1 MKLKWEWMAGI
12 AVNIALMPGAQ
23 ALTLQEAIQKV
34 IDENPK
40 IQAAKS
46 ERRAVEEEVSQA
58 KAGYLPTVDVVAGI
72 GWEESNNPTTR
83 ARGDGSVFYRR
94 EESGVQV
101 RQMLFD
107 GLATPS
113 EVERQEARTDSRAY
127 TVFGQSEITAL
138 DGVEAYIKV
147 LRRQE
152 LLALTQENLERHQRT
167 NDQIKLRSERGVGKR
182 ADADQALGRLAL
194 AEKNVLSETGNLQ
207 DAETNF
213 LRIVGVLPENIQAI
227 AAPGDALP
235 KSLEQAIEEALANHP
250 ILKSANSDID
260 SAFAQHNTAR
270 AAYMPRF
277 DVEAGVS
284 HNYNL
289 DGIQGTNSDM
299 TAMLRMRY
307 NIFNGGKD
315 LARREQTAELINQ
328 AKDIRDN
335 TYRQVVESMRLSWV
349 AQQTLKSQM
358 TFFEQHV
365 QSSEKTI
372 AAYQQQFNIGQ
383 RTLLDL
389 LDTFNEAYLAKASFI
404 NAKYD
409 ELLAQF
415 RILASKGGLNQYLSV
430 KLPEETKVLGSEDRR
445 VAEEAL

>member
-1 MKLKWEWMAGI
+1 MKLSRGLSVGI
-12 AVNIALMPGAQ
+12 VLQLGCMSNGHALN
-23 ALTLQEAIQKV
+23 LQESIQKV
-34 IDENPK
+34 LDENPK

-46 ERRAVEEEVSQA
+46 ERLAVEEEVGQA
-58 KAGYLPTVDVVAGI
+58 KAGYFPTVDVTAGI

-83 ARGDGSVFYRR
+83 GRGDGSVFYHR
-94 EESGVQV
+94 EEGAVLA

-113 EVERQEARTDSRAY
+113 EVDRQEARTDSRAY

-152 LLALTQENLERHQRT
+152 LLNLAKDNLQLHQRT
-167 NDQIKLRSERGVGKR
+167 NDQIRMRSERGVGKR
-182 ADADQALGRLAL
+182 ADVDQSMGRVAL
-194 AEKNVLSETGNLQ
+194 AEKNVLSEVGNLK
-207 DAETNF
+207 DAETSF
-213 LRIVGVLPENIQAI
+213 LRVIGTLPEAI
-227 AAPGDALP
+227 EPIAEPGSALP
-235 KSLEQAIEEALANHP
+235 QNLDQAIEEALADHP

-260 SAFAQHNTAR
+260 SAFAQHSTAK
-270 AAYMPRF
+270 APYFPRF
-277 DVEAGVS
+277 DIETGVS

-289 DGIQGTNSDM
+289 DGIRGTNSDM

-315 LARREQTAELINQ
+315 VARREQTAQLINQ

-335 TYRQVVESMRLSWV
+335 THRQVIESMRLSWV
-349 AQQTLKSQM
+349 AHQTVKSQLE
-358 TFFEQHV
+358 FFKQHV
-365 QSSEKTI
+365 DSSEKTI

-389 LDTFNEAYLAKASFI
+389 LDTFNESYIAKSSYI

-409 ELLAQF
+409 ELFSQF
-415 RILASKGGLNQYLSV
+415 RILASKGQLNKFLGTTLPQEV
-430 KLPEETKVLGSEDRR
+430 KPLNSAG
-445 VAEEAL
+445 